1 MVVRSDVAVVGLGA
15 MGAMSL
21 WQLAERGVSVVGVE
35 RYDIAHPYG
44 SSHGASR
51 IFRSILFEGPEYVP
65 VARRSLELWRELER
79 VSDTPL
85 LTITGGL
92 CIGTD
97 GGELIADAV
106 QSADAGDV
114 SYELLGID
122 VLRARF
128 PQHACFDDDIGVYEH
143 AAGSVNPELAIRA
156 AVARAAELGATVQTE
171 TTVTAVEFGADRVAI
186 TCDDQT
192 IEARAAII
200 SAGPWFTDLVPHLE
214 LPLRNQRSILSW
226 FAPGRDFGADR
237 FPAFVRESHDLQGW
251 GLPDLDGS
259 GVKIGISGQPKP
271 WLDRPEDNRAPVS
284 AAETLPIESFC
295 TRAFPELAPSRA
307 STRRHPTA
315 TSLWARRRG
324 RQVWCSLVASPGTA
338 SSTPRESG
346 RLRPTSRS
354 TERPTFRSAVSTRT
368 DSAQCPT
375 DRKERTREVRTTRP
389 IRTLGEPAESRH
401 DELRPGH

>member
-295 TRAFPELAPSRA
+295 TRAFPELPPRVVRAEPCINSKTPDGDFVVGTSSRA
-307 STRRHPTA
+307 PGVVLAGGFSGHGFKHAAGIGSIAADLAIDGETDIPI
-315 TSLWARRRG
+315 G
-324 RQVWCSLVASPGTA
+324 RFDPD
-338 SSTPRESG
+338 R
-346 RLRPTSRS
+346 
-354 TERPTFRSAVSTRT
+354 FRTMPNGQEGAN
-368 DSAQCPT
+368 A
-375 DRKERTREVRTTRP
+375 
-389 IRTLGEPAESRH
+389 
-401 DELRPGH
+401 